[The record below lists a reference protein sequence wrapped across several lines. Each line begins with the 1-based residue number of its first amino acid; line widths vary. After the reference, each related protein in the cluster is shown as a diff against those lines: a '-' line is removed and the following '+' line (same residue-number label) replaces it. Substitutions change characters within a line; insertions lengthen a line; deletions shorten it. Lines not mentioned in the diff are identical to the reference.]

1 VSDNFNLV
9 VPTSSPAVFLS
20 GVAGPDTTLPTIVRA
35 SNSLLATDSNP
46 VHHNDVLA
54 IYLTGMGAVTPTV
67 ADGLPGPSFPLATTL
82 APPTITLGGVNLPVI
97 YSGLAPGQVG
107 VNQINVTV
115 PNNVPPGLALPLVIS
130 QGGATNT
137 STLRVVD

>member
-1 VSDNFNLV
+1 
-9 VPTSSPAVFLS
+9 VFLS
-20 GVAGPDTTLPTIVRA
+20 GVAGPETTLPTIVRA

-46 VHHNDVLA
+46 VHHNDTLV
-54 IYLTGMGAVTPTV
+54 IYLTGLGAVSPVV
-67 ADGLPGPSFPLATTL
+67 ANGYPGPSSPLANTL
-82 APPTITLGGVNLPVI
+82 SPPTITLGGVNLPVV

-115 PNNVPPGLALPLVIS
+115 PNNVPPGLGLPLVIS
-130 QGGATNT
+130 QDGATNT